1 MKQNKSNNNKRGEGS
16 EWTEDSEANCPWC
29 PKLLF
34 LSLDINFKVIEVAC
48 PTFKKKKKKKKWNGI
63 LRAVSN
69 IFVCHCHTSRF
80 LLTGYVGLIWRSTA
94 EATAVVV
101 PLRVRCRYY
110 DNPATVVAAY
120 PKRTLNG
127 TPTCSSSLGG
137 TVSYETYV
145 AGRRNLDVYV
155 WPVAKEKTFLWWV
168 FQWFYK

>member
-1 MKQNKSNNNKRGEGS
+1 MNWRFRS
-16 EWTEDSEANCPWC
+16 
-29 PKLLF
+29 KLPLVSQVTF
-34 LSLDINFKVIEVAC
+34 LVFRYQFQSYWSCLPYIQ
-48 PTFKKKKKKKKWNGI
+48 KKKKKKKWNGI

-80 LLTGYVGLIWRSTA
+80 LLTGCVGLIWRSTA

-120 PKRTLNG
+120 PKRTING
-127 TPTCSSSLGG
+127 TPPTCSSLGG